1 MAANRASEA
10 ATLSALLESLPG
22 PALLVDLKRRVRAV
36 NAAFRARIPERRAK
50 RDAHCFELLHG
61 RHRRCSSKAHAC
73 PLDLCVGSGAPVVAY
88 HSHVT
93 GRRTGLEQA
102 LLRPLVDD
110 HGKVVA
116 CLATLEPIRAGL
128 TERPRVPGKSQVAVA
143 AVEARLP
150 RLASGKTRILL
161 VGEAG
166 TGKAS
171 VARAIHRLSG
181 SRGPFEERSGSEL
194 TAAGLRGLLVGTPAS
209 GTLYVS
215 DLQALDRGAQ
225 DALWEWLAQSGR
237 GPRLIL
243 GSDRDLVAPAAAG
256 AFRADILARLASTTV
271 RLPPLRERLG
281 ELAGIAA
288 RLLHEAEGPGRTLS
302 PEALE
307 RLRQYPF
314 PGNLDELA
322 QALSHAS
329 LMAADAVVRADHL
342 PDWVGPAPIGSTP
355 IAGASSAPR
364 GRTRRG
370 STGR

>member
-1 MAANRASEA
+1 MFASRASEA

-36 NAAFRARIPERRAK
+36 NAAFRARIPGLSAT

-61 RHRRCSSKAHAC
+61 RRRRCSAKAHPC
-73 PLDLCVGSGAPVVAY
+73 PLDLCVGSGAPVVAF

-102 LLRPLVDD
+102 LLRPLVGDD
-110 HGKVVA
+110 GKVVA
-116 CLATLEPIRAGL
+116 CLATLEPIEAGVTDL
-128 TERPRVPGKSQVAVA
+128 PRIPGKSQVAVA

-150 RLASGKTRILL
+150 RLASGKLRILL

-181 SRGPFEERSGSEL
+181 SRGPFEERSGCEL
-194 TAAGLRGLLVGTPAS
+194 TAEGLRGLLEGTSAG

-225 DALWEWLAQSGR
+225 DALWEWLARSAG

-243 GSDRDLVAPAAAG
+243 GTDRDLAAPATAG
-256 AFRADILARLASTTV
+256 TFRADLLARLASTTV

-288 RLLHEAEGPGRTLS
+288 RLLREAEGPGRTLS
-302 PEALE
+302 PEALG
-307 RLRQYPF
+307 RLRQHSF

-322 QALSHAS
+322 QALRHAS
-329 LMAADAVVRADHL
+329 VMAAGPVVGAGDL
-342 PDWVGPAPIGSTP
+342 PDWLGPSPT
-355 IAGASSAPR
+355 AGAGSSPR
-364 GRTRRG
+364 GRTPRG
-370 STGR
+370 SIGR